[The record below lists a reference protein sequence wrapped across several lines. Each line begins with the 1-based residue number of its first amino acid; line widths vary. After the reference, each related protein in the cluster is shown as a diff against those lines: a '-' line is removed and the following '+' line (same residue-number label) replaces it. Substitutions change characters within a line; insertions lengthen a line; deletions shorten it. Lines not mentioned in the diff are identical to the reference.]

1 MSIHSFLSSGETM
14 VLLVSLNGLYIQI
27 EKMTDV
33 DEPTYYEF
41 ITKSTES
48 LATYISNL
56 DPERQSFESF

>member
-1 MSIHSFLSSGETM
+1 M